1 MPRVKGG
8 PRERRRH
15 KKVLKQTKGHHGQRH
30 RNYRRAQESRLHAL
44 SYAYAHRRERKGDMR
59 RIWIQRIN
67 AGARLHGL
75 SYSRLIHGLKQA
87 GVEIDRKVLAEIAM
101 HDADAFAAVA
111 AQAKASLDAA
121 NTEPATA

>member
-15 KKVLKQTKGHHGQRH
+15 KKVLKQTKGHHGV
-30 RNYRRAQESRLHAL
+30 RNRLYRRASESRLHAL

-67 AGARLHGL
+67 AAARLNGTT
-75 SYSRLIHGLKQA
+75 YSRLIHDLKQA
-87 GVEIDRKVLAEIAM
+87 DIVIDRKVLAEMAV
-101 HDADAFAAVA
+101 HDPAGFSSVVER
-111 AQAKASLDAA
+111 AQAA
-121 NTEPATA
+121 